1 MMLHLDLHD
10 PRPMY
15 EQVID
20 QIETLVA
27 RGVLPADSK
36 LPSVRQM
43 AIELSL
49 NPNTVQKAYS
59 ELLSRGVIYSVRGKG
74 NYISGDR
81 IKIQE
86 KRLHSIRRMIL
97 ELIRQAKEMGA
108 TTEQCNELL
117 RSCME
122 VKQR

>member
-1 MMLHLDLHD
+1 MIHLDLHD

-15 EQVID
+15 EQVVD
-20 QIETLVA
+20 QMEMLAVL
-27 RGVLPADSK
+27 GVLEADSK

-43 AIELSL
+43 EMELSL

-74 NYISGDR
+74 NFVSSVCSR
-81 IKIQE
+81 IRQE
-86 KRLHSIRRMIL
+86 KLEEIRSAIGRLL
-97 ELIRQAKEMGA
+97 EQARELGA
-108 TTEQCNELL
+108 NTQQRNELL

-122 VKQR
+122 VEQV